1 MFSHVRGR
9 IGFSF
14 YMYGGRFKV
23 NKMEYT
29 KKQLESRR
37 KFLIMMRRKSEKIRQ
52 EELELI
58 QNLPSNTINNNN
70 IDNN

>member
-1 MFSHVRGR
+1 M
-9 IGFSF
+9 I
-14 YMYGGRFKV
+14 K
-23 NKMEYT
+23 KKYT
-29 KKQLESRR
+29 KKQIESRR